1 MAMLEGLLGHLVE
14 LWHFKDNIVPPQYQ
28 PENTIHK

>member
-14 LWHFKDNIVPPQYQ
+14 TAFFKRSVGLKYGYGILKA
-28 PENTIHK
+28 I